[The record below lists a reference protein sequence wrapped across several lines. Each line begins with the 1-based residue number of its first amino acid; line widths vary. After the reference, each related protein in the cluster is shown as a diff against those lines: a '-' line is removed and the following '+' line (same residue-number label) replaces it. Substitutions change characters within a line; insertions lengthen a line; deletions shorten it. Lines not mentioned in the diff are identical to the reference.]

1 MHGLLT
7 YYEVIHWRLVSWA
20 ILYNVRLKADLLAS
34 EYSTKEISMLP
45 TLSVTKV
52 PLEVPHD

>member
-1 MHGLLT
+1 
-7 YYEVIHWRLVSWA
+7 LVSQA
-20 ILYNVRLKADLLAS
+20 ILYNTRLKADLLAGGVLDK

-45 TLSVTKV
+45 TLSVMKV